1 MRSRSN
7 ADRARALWGMKGNFL
22 LSVITQVWACWRQ
35 HADRSAPEYKGKEG
49 RKKTALPSSPQQ
61 DPF

>member
-7 ADRARALWGMKGNFL
+7 ADRARALWGMKGKFWAFGNHPGLGL
-22 LSVITQVWACWRQ
+22 LGQ

-49 RKKTALPSSPQQ
+49 RKKTALPSNPQQ